1 MPCMYN
7 GQPVKGNKG
16 SCPYGSTWAEPQSTN
31 EYAEGGNF
39 FKDRYVTGKGNI
51 DYGQAALD
59 STGLLGIA
67 GIGRMLLGKS
77 LMKGGK
83 YLGDKMFRTNISK
96 KKMAEQI
103 KNNQFK
109 AKNLDTNKYGLPNAS
124 SRTIPGRPAAQSSM
138 INPATGKPFDLAAIP
153 ARTVST
159 PNPNALA
166 PFGGAQAGKKGMQQL
181 MDGMG
186 NTRRLSPLKIGGTAA
201 VGTALY
207 DQMGGGLTAASREN
221 TANQMQAMQSQQ
233 QGQASSAMDANTQA
247 LMDANAAKAESDRVA
262 GLNPLEA
269 MMENMKKPG
278 YWTDPMNEG
287 GPASDNRLNR
297 MGQLMN
303 YYGST
308 PKQRA
313 AMGDPQKSFIATEQ
327 QLADNQA
334 AFLKA
339 QQTLSSK
346 YGKPT
351 VSNLATGMYDMV
363 EEAYG
368 DTWMPFDEKGE
379 DELKRISTM
388 AANIFIELSQDPRF
402 AGASEDA
409 LRQEAVIRAGEE
421 LQL

>member
-1 MPCMYN
+1 MPCMYK

-16 SCPYGSTWAEPQSTN
+16 SCPYGSTWAEPQAQAPADN
-31 EYAEGGNF
+31 RNMLQQGIGYAKENPLEALS
-39 FKDRYVTGKGNI
+39 
-51 DYGQAALD
+51 YGALAIPGIGLPAAGAIRGA
-59 STGLLGIA
+59 GLLYKGA
-67 GIGRMLLGKS
+67 K
-77 LMKGGK
+77 MKGGIGK
-83 YLGDKMFRTNISK
+83 LMDRIFRKEGT
-96 KKMAEQI
+96 
-103 KNNQFK
+103 
-109 AKNLDTNKYGLPNAS
+109 
-124 SRTIPGRPAAQSSM
+124 
-138 INPATGKPFDLAAIP
+138 PATLGNPGFVLPKG
-153 ARTVST
+153 VST
-159 PNPNALA
+159 QSRATGTRGGVARQTANTTPLT
-166 PFGGAQAGKKGMQQL
+166 GGA
-181 MDGMG
+181 
-186 NTRRLSPLKIGGTAA
+186 SPG
-201 VGTALY
+201 
-207 DQMGGGLTAASREN
+207 TAASRIMKRPSKVGGGA
-221 TANQMQAMQSQQ
+221 TALGLGGLGGLYASGADERASNLQALQQ
-233 QGQASSAMDANTQA
+233 QQQQQAGTALDANTKA
-247 LMDANAAKAESDRVA
+247 LMDANAAKAEADRVA

-313 AMGDPQKSFIATEQ
+313 TMDSPQKTFLATEQ

-388 AANIFIELSQDPRF
+388 AANIFVELSQDPRF

>member
-1 MPCMYN
+1 MAGTCYLPN
-7 GQPVKGNKG
+7 GEVAQG
-16 SCPYGSTWAEPQSTN
+16 
-31 EYAEGGNF
+31 
-39 FKDRYVTGKGNI
+39 I
-51 DYGQAALD
+51 GQAACSAGGGRFVSTEQSTQQASLD
-59 STGLLGIA
+59 AQPKTSNPWGTAANVALGLASLHPAGRALGW
-67 GIGRMLLGKS
+67 GIKGAKALKSGAPMTGRMGK
-77 LMKGGK
+77 LM
-83 YLGDKMFRTNISK
+83 DKMFRREKGSIVPPKQTFPPPLQTLRNQGTMPAVRASGRELSPM
-96 KKMAEQI
+96 KMATAAGA
-103 KNNQFK
+103 FPV
-109 AKNLDTNKYGLPNAS
+109 AGAAYM
-124 SRTIPGRPAAQSSM
+124 GR
-138 INPATGKPFDLAAIP
+138 G
-153 ARTVST
+153 
-159 PNPNALA
+159 
-166 PFGGAQAGKKGMQQL
+166 GGAEQ
-181 MDGMG
+181 
-186 NTRRLSPLKIGGTAA
+186 R
-201 VGTALY
+201 ALTE
-207 DQMGGGLTAASREN
+207 QNS
-221 TANQMQAMQSQQ
+221 MQSMMSNMQNL
-233 QGQASSAMDANTQA
+233 QGQADTSLATEQA
-247 LMDANAAKAESDRVA
+247 TEAETKRVA

-313 AMGDPQKSFIATEQ
+313 AMDSPQKTFLATEQ

-363 EEAYG
+363 KEAYG

-388 AANIFIELSQDPRF
+388 AANIFVELSQDPRF

-409 LRQEAVIRAGEE
+409 LRQEAVTRAGEE

>member
-1 MPCMYN
+1 MWN
-7 GQPVKGNKG
+7 GKPVAGNKG
-16 SCPYGSTWAEPQSTN
+16 SCPYGSTWVEPQAQTPTD
-31 EYAEGGNF
+31 
-39 FKDRYVTGKGNI
+39 DRSFGQKGI
-51 DYGQAALD
+51 DLIKNNPLEAASMAALAIPFAGVPI
-59 STGLLGIA
+59 SGAIRGAGLLY
-67 GIGRMLLGKS
+67 
-77 LMKGGK
+77 KGGK
-83 YLGDKMFRTNISK
+83 MASRTGKLMDKLLRKPGGSVFKPPVSGGGVLTGGQKFTPKMF
-96 KKMAEQI
+96 
-103 KNNQFK
+103 NQSTK
-109 AKNLDTNKYGLPNAS
+109 SGLPVQPRFSAYKAPYNKTSGRVMRRPSAIGAGMTGLAGAGAAGLYAS
-124 SRTIPGRPAAQSSM
+124 GSDERATNLQALQAQQ
-138 INPATGKPFDLAAIP
+138 KE
-153 ARTVST
+153 
-159 PNPNALA
+159 
-166 PFGGAQAGKKGMQQL
+166 QA
-181 MDGMG
+181 
-186 NTRRLSPLKIGGTAA
+186 
-201 VGTALY
+201 GTAL
-207 DQMGGGLTAASREN
+207 
-221 TANQMQAMQSQQ
+221 
-233 QGQASSAMDANTQA
+233 DANTQA
-247 LMDANAAKAESDRVA
+247 LMAANATEAETKRVA

-278 YWTDPMNEG
+278 YWTSPLVEG

-297 MGQLMN
+297 LGQLMN

-313 AMGDPQKSFIATEQ
+313 SMGDPQKGFIKTEETA
-327 QLADNQA
+327 ADNLA
-334 AFLKA
+334 AFAKA

-388 AANIFIELSQDPRF
+388 AANIFVELSQDPQF

>member
-16 SCPYGSTWAEPQSTN
+16 SCPYGSTWAEPQAQAPADNRNFLQKT
-31 EYAEGGNF
+31 GGYIKENPLEAASYGALAIPLGGPLVAGGI
-39 FKDRYVTGKGNI
+39 RGASALYKG
-51 DYGQAALD
+51 L
-59 STGLLGIA
+59 
-67 GIGRMLLGKS
+67 K
-77 LMKGGK
+77 MKGGIGK
-83 YLGDKMFRTNISK
+83 LMDKMFRKDVMKPKIVPPPKNFSGPPNPFMPAVLEKGRALRIPSK
-96 KKMAEQI
+96 
-103 KNNQFK
+103 
-109 AKNLDTNKYGLPNAS
+109 LG
-124 SRTIPGRPAAQSSM
+124 AAGAVSAVGG
-138 INPATGKPFDLAAIP
+138 ATGLYASGADNRLA
-153 ARTVST
+153 
-159 PNPNALA
+159 
-166 PFGGAQAGKKGMQQL
+166 QQQQL
-181 MDGMG
+181 QQQQQQQ
-186 NTRRLSPLKIGGTAA
+186 A
-201 VGTALY
+201 GTAL
-207 DQMGGGLTAASREN
+207 
-221 TANQMQAMQSQQ
+221 
-233 QGQASSAMDANTQA
+233 DANTQA
-247 LMDANAAKAESDRVA
+247 LMDANAAKAEADRVA

-313 AMGDPQKSFIATEQ
+313 TMDSPQKTFLATEQ

-388 AANIFIELSQDPRF
+388 AANIFVELSQDPRF